1 MTLIDLLNHVGLD
14 HVKVQR
20 IDQSCLGARQV
31 KGGIVMQIETDQL
44 SVSDVMGFTEG
55 VTPAMHGVIL
65 WMPSDRFPKALVKA

>member
-31 KGGIVMQIETDQL
+31 KGGILMQVETNQL
-44 SVSDVMGFTEG
+44 TVNDVMGFTEG
-55 VTPAMHGVIL
+55 VTPTMHGVIL
-65 WMPSDRFPKALVKA
+65 WLPSDRLPKATVKA